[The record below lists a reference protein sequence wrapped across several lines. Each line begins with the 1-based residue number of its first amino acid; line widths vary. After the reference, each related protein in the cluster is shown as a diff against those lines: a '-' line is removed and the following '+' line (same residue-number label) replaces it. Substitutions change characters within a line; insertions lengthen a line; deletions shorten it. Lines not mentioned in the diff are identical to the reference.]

1 MTNTA
6 TASVTGILVEPG
18 LDEDPRFV
26 ELTANDLTE
35 VRSLL
40 GCERV
45 NYVRVLIP
53 GVTIWSD
60 TEGITKPDAVSN
72 EHVSMVLYPGE
83 IFGRVLIT
91 HTLHHGS
98 MVDFTD
104 RQIMALADRGISP
117 LKVMAEGCGPDAQ
130 IAHWRIARGR
140 GGREMDLHPW
150 WPGRTAALKAATIR
164 HCVGC
169 VVCGDAVEVDPPCVA
184 PRWCSPERPCEGRR
198 APWNG
203 HTDTPPH
210 CHDVSL
216 RRCRHECHE

>member
-1 MTNTA
+1 MTSTA
-6 TASVTGILVEPG
+6 TVSVTGILVEPG

-150 WPGRTAALKAATIR
+150 FPGRTAALESATVR

-169 VVCGDAVEVDPPCVA
+169 VVCGEAVEVDPPCDDR
-184 PRWCSPERPCEGRR
+184 RWCSPERPCEGLRTALEWAHRHTGGTAAAVAVRR
-198 APWNG
+198 G
-203 HTDTPPH
+203 GL
-210 CHDVSL
+210 HD
-216 RRCRHECHE
+216 

>member
-18 LDEDPRFV
+18 LDQDPRFV

-104 RQIMALADRGISP
+104 RQIIALADRGINP
-117 LKVMAEGCGPDAQ
+117 IKVMAEDCGPDAQ

-150 WPGRTAALKAATIR
+150 FPGRTAALEAATVR

-169 VVCGDAVEVDPPCVA
+169 VVCGDAVEVARPAITPVGAVRNGPAKGGA
-184 PRWCSPERPCEGRR
+184 P
-198 APWNG
+198 PWNG